1 MIFERDSNQGRKRD
15 GKVRGEVDM
24 SLLIGMFSRR
34 LLSRLWLGELTASM
48 LLI

>member
-1 MIFERDSNQGRKRD
+1 MIFEGDSNKDRNQHSKGRR
-15 GKVRGEVDM
+15 EVDM
-24 SLLIGMFSRR
+24 ILFIGMFSRK